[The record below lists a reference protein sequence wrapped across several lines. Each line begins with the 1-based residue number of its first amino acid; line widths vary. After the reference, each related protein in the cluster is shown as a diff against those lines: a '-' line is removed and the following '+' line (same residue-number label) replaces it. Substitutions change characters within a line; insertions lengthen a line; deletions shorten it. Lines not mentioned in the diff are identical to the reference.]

1 MNIEIWQL
9 WMFAAVIFFIFEM
22 FTPSFFMACIAIGC
36 TAGGLAALFGG
47 GVVAQ
52 LLFFSLATLVAF
64 VGVRPLALRYL
75 YRKSDTVRTNV
86 DSLVGRIARVSERLD
101 PATGQGRVVID
112 GDDWKAVSENNT
124 AIEKGEQVEI
134 VKVDSV
140 ILVVKSLNF

>member
-1 MNIEIWQL
+1 MSIGIWQL
-9 WMFAAVIFFIFEM
+9 WLLAAVVFFILEM

-47 GVVAQ
+47 EVVAQ

-75 YRKSDTVRTNV
+75 YKKSETVRTNV
-86 DSLVGRIARVSERLD
+86 DSLAGRSARVSERID
-101 PATGQGRVVID
+101 PATGQGRVVVD
-112 GDDWKAVSENNT
+112 GDDWKAASENNT

-140 ILVVKSLNF
+140 ILVVKKV